1 MEAFSDG
8 VFAIAITLLVLEI
21 AVPAG
26 SERDL
31 WSAVLDEWPSYLAY
45 LVSFSTVGA
54 VWVGHTVITEFLVR
68 ATSVLIR
75 LNLLLL
81 MVVSFL
87 PFPTKLLAE
96 YVGED
101 RPERV
106 ATTIYGLNLLLT
118 AVLLSVIWRY
128 AVSEGLIR
136 SDIADENVK
145 VITRRLTPGLVGY
158 VVMIMLGLFLPVVA
172 VVGYFIIAVYNLIP
186 IRDLRRRKA
195 SV

>member
-1 MEAFSDG
+1 
-8 VFAIAITLLVLEI
+8 V
-21 AVPAG
+21 AVVAG
-26 SERDL
+26 LPSEL
-31 WSAVLDEWPSYLAY
+31 SS
-45 LVSFSTVGA
+45 VGA
-54 VWVGHTVITEFLVR
+54 VWVGHTVITEFLIG
-68 ATSVLIR
+68 ATPVLIR

-87 PFPTKLLAE
+87 PFPTKLSAE

-106 ATTIYGLNLLLT
+106 AATIYGLNLLLT
-118 AVLLSVIWRY
+118 AVLSSVIWRY
-128 AVSEGLIR
+128 AGWEDLIR

-145 VITRRLTPGLVGY
+145 VVARKLTPGLVGY

-172 VVGYFIIAVYNLIP
+172 VVGYFVIAVYNLIP

-195 SV
+195 SA

>member
-106 ATTIYGLNLLLT
+106 AATIYGLNLLLT

>member
-31 WSAVLDEWPSYLAY
+31 WGAVLDEWPSYLAY

-96 YVGED
+96 YVGDD

-118 AVLLSVIWRY
+118 AVLLSVISRY

-158 VVMIMLGLFLPVVA
+158 VAMIMLGIFLPVVA

>member
-96 YVGED
+96 YVGDD

-136 SDIADENVK
+136 SDIADESVK

-158 VVMIMLGLFLPVVA
+158 VAMIMLGIFLPVVA

>member
-136 SDIADENVK
+136 SDIADESVK

-158 VVMIMLGLFLPVVA
+158 VAMIMLGIFLPVVA